1 MPLTLLHDCM
11 ASGRRARLAPK
22 HLGPGAALVL
32 GGLLFQSGHAA
43 AQPSSSAA
51 ECARAYEDGQ
61 ELRKSGQLLSARTA
75 LQSCAR
81 DECPGFIRSD
91 CATWYG
97 ELQSEIPTLV
107 FAAHSQG
114 RDLPEVRVTV
124 GERLLT
130 SRIDGRAVE
139 LDPGEY
145 DFKFIA
151 PEMRPL
157 QRHFVIAR
165 GERNRLIQVQLES
178 SRARAPESEPPPLPP
193 ATARSLLLPGIFAG
207 VGGLG
212 VAGFAALGAWGRAS
226 EDELETTCSP
236 QCAQSQVSSVRT
248 KYALADVS
256 LGVGVASLGL
266 AAYFALAGDSTEAPA
281 RSASLAVMARPD
293 GGGFVYGGAF

>member
-1 MPLTLLHDCM
+1 MPLTLHDCR
-11 ASGRRARLAPK
+11 ASGRHARLAPK
-22 HLGPGAALVL
+22 RVSAALVL
-32 GGLLFQSGHAA
+32 AGLLLQSGHAS
-43 AQPSSSAA
+43 AQEPSSSSAA

-61 ELRKSGQLLSARTA
+61 ELRKSGRLLSARAA

-107 FAAHSQG
+107 FAARSQG
-114 RDLPEVRVTV
+114 RDVPEVRVSV

-130 SRIDGRAVE
+130 SRIDGREVE

-145 DFKFIA
+145 DFQFIA

-157 QRHFVIAR
+157 RQHFVIAR

-178 SRARAPESEPPPLPP
+178 SRARVPEPERPPLPP
-193 ATARSLLLPGIFAG
+193 APARSLLVPGIFAG

-212 VAGFAALGAWGRAS
+212 VVGFAALGAWGRAS
-226 EDELETTCSP
+226 EDELESTCSP

-266 AAYFALAGDSTEAPA
+266 AAYFALAGDSTEAPLRA
-281 RSASLAVMARPD
+281 AGLAVVARP
-293 GGGFVYGGAF
+293 GGAGFAYGGAF